1 MGQTPDLEKALPQV
15 NGRGS
20 WTMTGNLL
28 GMIGLDAVPLLGIA
42 TAGCGSAD
50 SQSRILEA

>member
-28 GMIGLDAVPLLGIA
+28 GMIDSLVKTRFEQVPAI
-42 TAGCGSAD
+42 
-50 SQSRILEA
+50 